1 MVDPRGHIEAEDYRD
16 IRHVFNSIRRL
27 SKDHG
32 PPMYVIAPYNGETE
46 DYKDDGDSTLMR
58 GKWEP
63 SLVSPESV
71 VLNRVIYL
79 SKRSRQLMHR
89 CLVSFDDSDSLSV
102 FRESLSSFK
111 SYSLLMRVHEDFVSD
126 VETSSTGGHL
136 KVDKREDG
144 QNESSFARSM
154 AALAFGPRLPRQKG
168 YRNLRQGS
176 SNGVVPN
183 WQPVRD
189 LVDMLRTRFGRHAVF
204 FYNQNCPEVICV
216 LLRPHVFSPVPFS
229 VMSSELSC
237 PMGYEW
243 QSGSLV
249 ARNLGDIV
257 REMYEYSK
265 DIVTHIR
272 VFDESC
278 LSHFSKRQK
287 VDEYDAKAPEYSD
300 S

>member
-154 AALAFGPRLPRQKG
+154 AALLLGPRLLRQKG
-168 YRNLRQGS
+168 YRNLRRGS
-176 SNGVVPN
+176 SNGVVPI
-183 WQPVRD
+183 WHPVRD
-189 LVDMLRTRFGRHAVF
+189 LVDRLEKVFGRQAVF

-216 LLRPHVFSPVPFS
+216 LLRPHVFAPVLFS
-229 VMSSELSC
+229 VMSSERSC
-237 PMGYEW
+237 PMDYEW
-243 QSGSLV
+243 HASSLV
-249 ARNLGDIV
+249 ARNIGDIV
-257 REMYEYSK
+257 REMFEYSK
-265 DIVTHIR
+265 DIVTDIR
-272 VFDESC
+272 VFDETC

-287 VDEYDAKAPEYSD
+287 VDENGSQTREVGD